1 MIVVSRLISGSL
13 TLSLELPEPASRV
26 LDIFQLLSV
35 SRKIFVFEGVSQR
48 CEKVLCTVL
57 GLTLVTRMK
66 TNDIIL
72 LVVFYG
78 RDVFLIIE
86 RALNWLKS

>member
-1 MIVVSRLISGSL
+1 MIVVFRLISGSL
-13 TLSLELPEPASRV
+13 TLSLELPEPSSRV

-35 SRKIFVFEGVSQR
+35 SRKIFVFEGVARR
-48 CEKVLCTVL
+48 CEKVLYTLL

-72 LVVFYG
+72 LVVFNW
-78 RDVFLIIE
+78 RDIFLIIE